1 MWKRVLIMEDEILFP
16 GATIGI
22 IGESPNG
29 IILEQAAHKLG
40 FDVIAYGPNE
50 EAPTLRGAD
59 VKVVG
64 TYTDQAKLQ
73 DFAQRCSLVT
83 YESETI
89 PAQTIAYLSRFT
101 KLPQGS
107 ETLEIVQDRLLER
120 TFFEQS
126 NLNIAPYATI
136 VNLDD
141 VYQAISSIGYPAI
154 LKPIQKGFSKKIVI
168 KKQTDIAKCA
178 DIIDQGTFILESMI
192 PYQKELAVTMS
203 KDKNGDIKFYP
214 LVEAE
219 YRQGKLHQ
227 VLAPAQVDSDVA
239 NEIRRLSELVVKQV
253 KSVGIMTLSFFLT
266 ETGALYV
273 KRLVTGVNSL
283 GYVFSRAANV
293 DIFEQH
299 LRVLANMPLAQP
311 ELIQATGMV
320 MIEQDKR
327 EALRTQWL
335 LKTNWHYQFYRY
347 PKSMT
352 TLNWGHVLVTGES
365 SQAIKEQVAATG
377 IWDKLEE

>member
-1 MWKRVLIMEDEILFP
+1 MEEEILFP

-29 IILEQAAHKLG
+29 IMLEQAAHKLG

>member
-1 MWKRVLIMEDEILFP
+1 MEDEILFP

-29 IILEQAAHKLG
+29 IMLEQAAHKLG
-40 FDVIAYGPNE
+40 FDVIAYGPDE

-253 KSVGIMTLSFFLT
+253 KLVGVMTLSFFLT

>member
-1 MWKRVLIMEDEILFP
+1 MEDEILFP

-29 IILEQAAHKLG
+29 IMLEQAAHKLG

-73 DFAQRCSLVT
+73 DFAQRCSLVI

-253 KSVGIMTLSFFLT
+253 KSVGVMTLSFFLT

>member
-1 MWKRVLIMEDEILFP
+1 MEEEILFP

-29 IILEQAAHKLG
+29 IMLEQAAHKLG

-253 KSVGIMTLSFFLT
+253 KSVGVMTLSFFLT

>member
-1 MWKRVLIMEDEILFP
+1 MEDEILFP

-29 IILEQAAHKLG
+29 IMLEQAAHKLG

-154 LKPIQKGFSKKIVI
+154 LFSV
-168 KKQTDIAKCA
+168 
-178 DIIDQGTFILESMI
+178 
-192 PYQKELAVTMS
+192 
-203 KDKNGDIKFYP
+203 
-214 LVEAE
+214 
-219 YRQGKLHQ
+219 
-227 VLAPAQVDSDVA
+227 
-239 NEIRRLSELVVKQV
+239 
-253 KSVGIMTLSFFLT
+253 SFF
-266 ETGALYV
+266 
-273 KRLVTGVNSL
+273 
-283 GYVFSRAANV
+283 
-293 DIFEQH
+293 
-299 LRVLANMPLAQP
+299 
-311 ELIQATGMV
+311 
-320 MIEQDKR
+320 
-327 EALRTQWL
+327 
-335 LKTNWHYQFYRY
+335 
-347 PKSMT
+347 
-352 TLNWGHVLVTGES
+352 
-365 SQAIKEQVAATG
+365 
-377 IWDKLEE
+377 

>member
-1 MWKRVLIMEDEILFP
+1 MENEILFP

-29 IILEQAAHKLG
+29 IMLEQAAHKLG

>member
-1 MWKRVLIMEDEILFP
+1 MEDEILFP

-29 IILEQAAHKLG
+29 IMLEQAAHKLG

-253 KSVGIMTLSFFLT
+253 KLVGIMTLSFFLT

>member
-1 MWKRVLIMEDEILFP
+1 MEDEILFP

-29 IILEQAAHKLG
+29 IMLEQAAHKLG

-377 IWDKLEE
+377 IWDELEE

>member
-1 MWKRVLIMEDEILFP
+1 MEDEILFP

-29 IILEQAAHKLG
+29 IMLEQAAHKLG

-178 DIIDQGTFILESMI
+178 DIIDQGTFILESII

-253 KSVGIMTLSFFLT
+253 KSVGVMTLSFFLT

-335 LKTNWHYQFYRY
+335 LKTTWHYQFYLY

>member
-1 MWKRVLIMEDEILFP
+1 MEDEILFP

-29 IILEQAAHKLG
+29 IMLEQAAHKLG

-253 KSVGIMTLSFFLT
+253 KLVGVMTLSFFLT
-266 ETGALYV
+266 FIGALYV

>member
-1 MWKRVLIMEDEILFP
+1 MEDEILFP

-29 IILEQAAHKLG
+29 IMLEQAAHKLG

-227 VLAPAQVDSDVA
+227 VLASAQVDSDVA

-253 KSVGIMTLSFFLT
+253 KSVGVMTLSFFLT

>member
-1 MWKRVLIMEDEILFP
+1 MEEEILFP

-29 IILEQAAHKLG
+29 IMLEQAAHKLG

-253 KSVGIMTLSFFLT
+253 KLVGIMTLSFFLT

>member
-1 MWKRVLIMEDEILFP
+1 MEDEILFP

-29 IILEQAAHKLG
+29 IMLEQAAHKLG

-141 VYQAISSIGYPAI
+141 VYQATSSIGYPAI

-253 KSVGIMTLSFFLT
+253 KLVGVMTLSFFLT
-266 ETGALYV
+266 ETGTLYV

>member
-1 MWKRVLIMEDEILFP
+1 MEDEILFP

-29 IILEQAAHKLG
+29 IMLEQAAHKLG

-253 KSVGIMTLSFFLT
+253 KLVGVMTLSFFLT

>member
-1 MWKRVLIMEDEILFP
+1 MEEEILFP

-29 IILEQAAHKLG
+29 IMLEQAAHKLG

-253 KSVGIMTLSFFLT
+253 KLVGVMTLSFFLT

>member
-1 MWKRVLIMEDEILFP
+1 MEDEILFP

-29 IILEQAAHKLG
+29 IMLEQAAHKLG

-73 DFAQRCSLVT
+73 DFAQRCSLVS

-253 KSVGIMTLSFFLT
+253 KSVGVMTLSFFLT